1 MTQWKQATFDSNKR
15 SVILDRDMLT
25 ELLTVIHL
33 LVEEE
38 ELYDAEDISI
48 NIYKTD
54 AAKYRAHVIVAG

>member
-1 MTQWKQATFDSNKR
+1 MQWIQAKFDPNKR

-38 ELYDAEDISI
+38 ELYNADDISI

-54 AAKYRAHVIVAG
+54 DAEYRAHVIVVG